1 MNAWIVVLLL
11 AAAFSP
17 LVWIVPSRRQRG
29 QMDVRLAARRMGLGM
44 QMARPE
50 WPHWMQPE
58 PPAACPQYHRQR
70 LAGRGDW
77 SFWQVA
83 PGEWHN
89 RWREPCVDEPL
100 LQLLRRLPADVYQVD
115 ANKQMLALYWGER
128 GGEEELKAIVEV
140 MQQLARL

>member
-1 MNAWIVVLLL
+1 M
-11 AAAFSP
+11 
-17 LVWIVPSRRQRG
+17 
-29 QMDVRLAARRMGLGM
+29 
-44 QMARPE
+44 
-50 WPHWMQPE
+50 
-58 PPAACPQYHRQR
+58 
-70 LAGRGDW
+70 
-77 SFWQVA
+77 A

-89 RWREPCVDEPL
+89 RWREPCVEEPL